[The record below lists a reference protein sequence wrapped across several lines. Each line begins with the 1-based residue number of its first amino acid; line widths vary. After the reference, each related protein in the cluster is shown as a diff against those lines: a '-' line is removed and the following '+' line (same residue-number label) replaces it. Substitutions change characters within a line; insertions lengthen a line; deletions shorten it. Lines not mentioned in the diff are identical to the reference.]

1 MFTVH
6 LSPLYYVNPALW
18 GEKMEKKKGLKDI
31 TNEEAIA
38 HLDTL
43 VCQTFA
49 RGKQIL
55 LLNIF
60 Y

>member
-1 MFTVH
+1 
-6 LSPLYYVNPALW
+6 
-18 GEKMEKKKGLKDI
+18 MERKKGLKDI

-49 RGKQIL
+49 RGMQKNL
-55 LLNIF
+55 LIVLAM
-60 Y
+60 